1 MLLYEEWNCQAN
13 PHLPGCLALHW
24 NTAQQRMK
32 INWKNAMKHSSHQ
45 KIVLTN
51 ILPSLSSKLNGK
63 KEESENDLILTTTA
77 HQQSNAAPHNNWPK
91 TFLAHT
97 LCLFQSNFENWISFY
112 KTLVLGYHWYTQ
124 PDFKPQEQILL
135 GPFLCPSLSQILIAA
150 RSCQKDPRTPRWW
163 NIIGQGRWNVGH
175 WSLPG
180 SWRHS
185 WNGHRRDSWKV

>member
-1 MLLYEEWNCQAN
+1 M
-13 PHLPGCLALHW
+13 
-24 NTAQQRMK
+24 
-32 INWKNAMKHSSHQ
+32 
-45 KIVLTN
+45 
-51 ILPSLSSKLNGK
+51 
-63 KEESENDLILTTTA
+63 ILTTTA

-185 WNGHRRDSWKV
+185 WNGQRRLMESLTAHIRGLEHISKASHFGRMVESWWKFFSSFEWQVCQQGRQWVKCQVCS